1 MWLISKMHCFNCM
14 HVFIHSQKL
23 LRSPRK
29 PTRKISKIPF
39 KVLDAP
45 ELQDDFYLNLVDW
58 SSLNVLSVGLGT
70 CVYLWSACTSQVCIG
85 CLCKFSGRKYPVN
98 TWTKLCVFFFFAL
111 SAGNATMWPIS
122 GGRFSHVGG
131 LVGESELTFITW
143 TIRNSFLGFVVWA
156 SFSHRAILSLWV
168 HIKALYKFGMLPL
181 AKSSLPWRDTQQEL
195 VRIKIYQ

>member
-1 MWLISKMHCFNCM
+1 MFTFGVPAPVKYALAVYANLEAENTQWILGLSC
-14 HVFIHSQKL
+14 VF
-23 LRSPRK
+23 
-29 PTRKISKIPF
+29 
-39 KVLDAP
+39 
-45 ELQDDFYLNLVDW
+45 
-58 SSLNVLSVGLGT
+58 
-70 CVYLWSACTSQVCIG
+70 
-85 CLCKFSGRKYPVN
+85 
-98 TWTKLCVFFFFAL
+98 FFFFAL

-131 LVGESELTFITW
+131 LVGESELTFKTW

-195 VRIKIYQ
+195 VRIKKKKTLKFIGQKCNTLFISEVGNVDSGRPLSCRAPTLKKPGQKYLTASWKPWLAGSGVFD

>member
-1 MWLISKMHCFNCM
+1 MFTFGVPAPVKYALAVYANLEAENTQWILGLSC
-14 HVFIHSQKL
+14 VF
-23 LRSPRK
+23 
-29 PTRKISKIPF
+29 
-39 KVLDAP
+39 
-45 ELQDDFYLNLVDW
+45 
-58 SSLNVLSVGLGT
+58 
-70 CVYLWSACTSQVCIG
+70 
-85 CLCKFSGRKYPVN
+85 
-98 TWTKLCVFFFFAL
+98 FFFFAL

-131 LVGESELTFITW
+131 LVGESELTFKTW

-195 VRIKIYQ
+195 VRIKKKRPWNSLVKSVTLYLYQRWGTLILEGHSLAELQPWKNLDKNT